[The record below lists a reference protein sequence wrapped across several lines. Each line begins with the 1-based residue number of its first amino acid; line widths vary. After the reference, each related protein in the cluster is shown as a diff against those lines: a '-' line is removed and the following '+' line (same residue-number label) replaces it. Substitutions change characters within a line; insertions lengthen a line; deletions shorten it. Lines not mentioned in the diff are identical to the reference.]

1 MRNVIAL
8 GTQKALNKCYYYL
21 LHHHYPKAP
30 AAKVP
35 EVSLNQNAMWLQY
48 LYLYQID
55 YASDSWI

>member
-8 GTQKALNKCYYYL
+8 CTQKALNKCYYYL
-21 LHHHYPKAP
+21 LPHHYLN

-35 EVSLNQNAMWLQY
+35 EVSLNQNALWLQY
-48 LYLYQID
+48 LYLFQID